1 MKYRDLLLDESTSML
16 VEGNSIPA
24 KAYFIT
30 DSEETVLIILVLED
44 EQLPALLEFKAT
56 IEIKY

>member
-1 MKYRDLLLDESTSML
+1 ML